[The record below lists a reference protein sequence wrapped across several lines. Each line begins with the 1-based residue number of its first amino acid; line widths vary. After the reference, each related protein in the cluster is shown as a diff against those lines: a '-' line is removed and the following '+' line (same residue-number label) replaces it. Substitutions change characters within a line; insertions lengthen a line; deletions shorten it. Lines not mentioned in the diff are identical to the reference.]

1 MSSEQLNRIRTIEE
15 LSLNALPC
23 LQQILD
29 DGWVLRFAE
38 GYTKRA
44 NSVTPLY
51 SRTQN
56 LRQKIQRCESVYR
69 RFKLKPIFR
78 LTDTPQ
84 LEALDLTLEQLGY
97 NKQGCVSVRAIDISD
112 SKTSNNQLFPTI
124 AYELSE
130 EWLDHYVHAVDLPV
144 RHWDTLSTMLQ
155 IIPHP
160 TCYAW
165 LKDRQHFC
173 SCGLA
178 VLERNYLGL
187 YFVATAQ
194 KQRGKGYARQLILAM
209 LDYGKHNGATQAYV
223 QVEIDNQSAIS
234 LYDKLGFTEVYQ
246 YFYRIP

>member
-1 MSSEQLNRIRTIEE
+1 MENHKLIQILEE

-51 SRTQN
+51 SGTQN
-56 LRQKIQRCESVYR
+56 LSEKIQRCEKVYR
-69 RFKLKPIFR
+69 SFNFKPIFR
-78 LTDTPQ
+78 LTDTPE
-84 LEALDLTLEQLGY
+84 LEALDRTLEQLGY
-97 NKQGCVSVRAIDISD
+97 NQEDPVSVREIDISNN
-112 SKTSNNQLFPTI
+112 KMSNIELFPTI
-124 AYELSE
+124 AYDLSE
-130 EWLDHYVHAVDLPV
+130 EWLDHYVHAVKLPAL
-144 RHWDTLSTMLQ
+144 HWGTLSTMLQ

-165 LKDRQHFC
+165 LKDRQRFC

-187 YFVATAQ
+187 YFIATAQ

-209 LDYGKHNGATQAYV
+209 LDWGKHHGATKAYV
-223 QVEIDNQSAIS
+223 QVEVIVILN
-234 LYDKLGFTEVYQ
+234 KN
-246 YFYRIP
+246 